1 MLFLNELYVRFVEHD
16 FNTKFQSIIHHPLTP
31 SEFEDAWAM
40 MLDEYKLREDV
51 TLKKL
56 YEIRKEWLPAFLKM
70 IFVE

>member
-16 FNTKFQSIIHHPLTP
+16 FNTKFQSIIHHPLTL

-40 MLDEYKLREDV
+40 MLDEYKLHEDV
-51 TLKKL
+51 MLKEL
-56 YEIRKEWLPAFLKM
+56 YEIRKEWVPTFLKM